1 MTTSTSASPPS
12 EAPLIDLD
20 RVTRRFALG
29 KVLDPRKRRIVHA
42 VEDVSLSLGPG
53 ETLAIVGESGCG
65 KSTLARLAVGL
76 LRPTMGEV
84 RIGGVPAGSRL
95 PRGVR
100 RTVQFVSQNPWSA
113 LNRRKSIGHAIG
125 QPLAVHG
132 LGASDAE
139 RAARVHELLEQVGLP
154 PEYAERRPGGV
165 SGGEL
170 QRATV
175 ARALAASPRAI
186 VLDGPTASLDV
197 GVKATLVNLLLDLR
211 ESLGLGYVLIT
222 HELDIARHLATHVA
236 VMYLG
241 RVVEW
246 GPAEEIFA
254 APRHPYTRTLLAAI
268 PEPDPARRELPVL
281 TGEVPSAVNPP
292 PGCAFHPRCPY
303 AVDRCAHEMP
313 ELVSI
318 GERRSACLRDAE
330 LLDIAAAEDG

>member
-1 MTTSTSASPPS
+1 M
-12 EAPLIDLD
+12 
-20 RVTRRFALG
+20 
-29 KVLDPRKRRIVHA
+29 
-42 VEDVSLSLGPG
+42 
-53 ETLAIVGESGCG
+53 
-65 KSTLARLAVGL
+65 
-76 LRPTMGEV
+76 
-84 RIGGVPAGSRL
+84 
-95 PRGVR
+95 
-100 RTVQFVSQNPWSA
+100 QFVSQNPWSA

-186 VLDGPTASLDV
+186 VLDEPTASLDV

-236 VMYLG
+236 VCT
-241 RVVEW
+241 W
-246 GPAEEIFA
+246 GAWWSGVRP
-254 APRHPYTRTLLAAI
+254 
-268 PEPDPARRELPVL
+268 
-281 TGEVPSAVNPP
+281 
-292 PGCAFHPRCPY
+292 
-303 AVDRCAHEMP
+303 
-313 ELVSI
+313 
-318 GERRSACLRDAE
+318 RRSSPRPGTPTRERCWPRSPSPIRPGASCRC
-330 LLDIAAAEDG
+330 